1 MKRAISNNICSFC
14 NVRRFSSDSF
24 TQLRRHF
31 SSSTVVLPL
40 KYLCN
45 NSTETF
51 AEKQKFR
58 QKNNP
63 TSSNRVILY
72 YIKTVTFYF
81 FSGLGNKTFQ
91 ESLNL
96 PVLGSISINFT
107 SISSPSLIPASSTVS
122 KRFQSISEMCSK
134 PSLPGKNS
142 MNAP

>member
-14 NVRRFSSDSF
+14 NVQRFSSDSF
-24 TQLRRHF
+24 TQLRIHF

-58 QKNNP
+58 QKINP

-72 YIKTVTFYF
+72 YIKTVTFLLLF
-81 FSGLGNKTFQ
+81 RSWQ
-91 ESLNL
+91 QNL
-96 PVLGSISINFT
+96 SRKFEFTGFRININQFYINFVT
-107 SISSPSLIPASSTVS
+107 LFNSGFFHCFQTFPVYFRNVQQTVLTRQ
-122 KRFQSISEMCSK
+122 KFD
-134 PSLPGKNS
+134 
-142 MNAP
+142 